1 MENIMV
7 VADNGELQLVHI
19 DTATET
25 AWLDRAARLVN
36 QFVVGPFIGNCGEV
50 AE

>member
-7 VADNGELQLVHI
+7 TDNGELQLVRI

-25 AWLDRAARLVN
+25 AWLDRAYQLVD
-36 QFVVGPFIGNCGEV
+36 QFVVGPFRRNCEAV